1 VTTTIDYLSQLPRGV
16 MQNYL
21 SKLASNG
28 AHFMPNSEERLLD
41 FLANPLKDIPHG
53 VFMAKLEAGELS
65 FTDWRAMFLSAA
77 QRCLHSPSTFA
88 LAAAHCPDTETTAR
102 DYMVRR
108 AHDDKNCWLSSVSD
122 LKNIGYQGS
131 DPREVFPTPANQAC
145 IALGYYTAMK
155 APLARLAIDAAE
167 RSVARALGKLADT
180 HRVKRVECYTDN
192 LMLGVRNNVQPN
204 EDPVREVLSI
214 LDRCVLP
221 EMNWATLHHIAKTAT
236 TLLMAAHDAAL
247 NESITKN

>member
-1 VTTTIDYLSQLPRGV
+1 MTTSTNYLSQLPRGV

-28 AHFMPNSEERLLD
+28 SHFMPNSEERLLD

-53 VFMAKLEAGELS
+53 VFIAKLEAGELS

-108 AHDDKNCWLSSVSD
+108 AHDDKNCWLSAVSD

-131 DPREVFPTPANQAC
+131 DPREAFPTPANQAC
-145 IALGYYTAMK
+145 IALGYYAAMK
-155 APLARLAIDAAE
+155 TPLARLAIDAAE
-167 RSVARALGKLADT
+167 RSVGRALGQIADA

-192 LMLGVRNNVQPN
+192 LVLGVRNQHGQTGG
-204 EDPVREVLSI
+204 DPVREVLGI

-221 EMNWATLHHIAKTAT
+221 DMSWAILHHTARTAATL
-236 TLLMAAHDAAL
+236 LVAAHDAAL
-247 NESITKN
+247 NG